1 MVCAR
6 CGIYSL
12 KYYFKFMPRKY
23 HPRPTQENFWNEKTS
38 QRVAS
43 KKSLFVKECLNSI
56 DEAPDFHDPFS
67 ELNLFL
73 SQKVKQEMRHCGNSK
88 KWSVKL
94 QEELLQ
100 KITPEFQQKF
110 PRYRLGVS
118 VLKKTWEKV
127 AFYAHQ
133 IQDQKEA
140 LTQAGKLNVPFFIK
154 ENLKS
159 LPQLKNTCHIHPY
172 HFAHQLALKM
182 SECIATVDGTRPKLN
197 ELTQMIWSIQR
208 HLIPN
213 LSPQHFK
220 SPYDEYDKIDKLIVK
235 TILEITAK
243 HPQIS
248 QTELTFQVKESLQYL
263 HDMPDFPSIEKL
275 TCNLSALLA
284 EKLYPISLFQNSLMG
299 EEKQVIVQFL
309 KRQIHLC
316 KASVLHIEHTEIIR
330 RIIALYSLASQL
342 PKNLSDEQVLDAIEA
357 LYPCAKEKRSDLP
370 QSLYAFISAENLLMK
385 NDMYCHSLDYVKKML
400 LEAYHE
406 ATLLP
411 DLKGNEKQ
419 ILEIVIWKIMSE
431 TDGILDHLPYRIG
444 QKIEEEIAIILI
456 DDPDLCF
463 SGVIQE
469 VVAFFKKTKELSLHK
484 NMSEI
489 DHKIRNWTM
498 QSDMLL
504 RWVHLN
510 HEIPLLKLIGQKWKE
525 LKDAKPLSYEQF
537 VSEVCLAYLQKYPR
551 LASYAPQ
558 VTSRIWTL
566 FKYTW
571 YTLFTRPEE
580 SSFERFIK
588 WHGCYLQ
595 SFSFSGDKEQIL
607 KQLEDLCKKMV
618 PLVPFD
624 RLKAKELLFK

>member
-1 MVCAR
+1 MR
-6 CGIYSL
+6 
-12 KYYFKFMPRKY
+12 RKI
-23 HPRPTQENFWNEKTS
+23 HTRPTQENFWKEKTS
-38 QRVAS
+38 SRFS
-43 KKSLFVKECLNSI
+43 SRKSLFVKECLNSF

-73 SQKVKQEMRHCGNSK
+73 SQKVKQEMRHCGNNK

-94 QEELLQ
+94 QEELLD

-110 PRYRLGVS
+110 PQYRLGVS

-127 AFYAHQ
+127 TFYSHQ
-133 IQDQKEA
+133 IQNQKEA
-140 LTQAGKLNVPFFIK
+140 LTQAGKLNISFFIK

-182 SECIATVDGTRPKLN
+182 SECIATVDGTRPKLD
-197 ELTQMIWSIQR
+197 ELAGMIWSIQR

-220 SPYDEYDKIDKLIVK
+220 SPYDQYDKIDKLIVK
-235 TILEITAK
+235 TILDITAK
-243 HPQIS
+243 HPHLS

-263 HDMPDFPSIEKL
+263 HDMPNFPSIENL

-284 EKLYPISLFQNSLMG
+284 EKLYSSSLLG

-316 KASVLHIEHTEIIR
+316 KTSVLKIQHNEIIR

-342 PKNLSDEQVLDAIEA
+342 PKDLSDQEILEAVEAVYPKAIEKK
-357 LYPCAKEKRSDLP
+357 PDLP

-385 NDMYCHSLDYVKKML
+385 NDEYCHSLDYVKKL
-400 LEAYHE
+400 ILEAYHE
-406 ATLLP
+406 AKLLV
-411 DLKGNEKQ
+411 DLKGGV
-419 ILEIVIWKIMSE
+419 LEIIIWKILSE
-431 TDGILDHLPYRIG
+431 TEGILDHLPYRIG
-444 QKIEEEIAIILI
+444 QKIEGEIATILI
-456 DDPDLCF
+456 DDPDLPF
-463 SGVIQE
+463 SNVIQE
-469 VVAFFKKTKELSLHK
+469 VVGFFKKTHELSLHK
-484 NMSEI
+484 NASEI
-489 DHKIRNWTM
+489 DNKIRIWTM

-510 HEIPLLKLIGQKWKE
+510 HELPLLKLISQKWTE
-525 LKDAKPLSYEQF
+525 LKDAGPLSYEQF
-537 VSEVCLAYLQKYPR
+537 VSEVCQAYLQKYPR

-571 YTLFTRPEE
+571 YTTFTRPEE
-580 SSFERFIK
+580 SSFERFVK
-588 WHGCYLQ
+588 WHGSYLQ
-595 SFSFSGDKEQIL
+595 SFSFSLDKEQIL
-607 KQLEDLCKKMV
+607 KQLEELCKKMV

-624 RLKAKELLFK
+624 RLKASEILWLKKEPDPK